1 MNMYNRLKS
10 TAIILKN
17 HKLKFAALLMAFSFV
32 SFALPLT
39 APFMIQYIIGEIE
52 GGMGVTPWMVFML
65 ILATLWM
72 LTLDYLINVYGNV
85 MCANLIYR
93 GSADLYQDLFALP
106 YGERESK
113 YDDKNL
119 LQNITAFT
127 DSALSLWVMIISFVI
142 SVIVTAVLLILA
154 VRVHFSVSFFILAH
168 IGITIFAGKRLGDIS
183 EKYASQLQ
191 GFEAEK
197 NQNVQELM
205 HKADFINRNS
215 LESIIKGRCDQTR
228 RDIFRVQAE
237 QLKKNNLYSSLQ
249 KVISELVSG
258 FIYPVLGF
266 LPGSVNIAGGNL
278 ASVKSII
285 EESGKQTQNMQQM
298 AAYIPYS
305 TVPIDNAKELFS
317 LKREEEPSREEV
329 HSREQELSREQ
340 GLSREEKAQNY
351 DNRCALA
358 IDGLCFEAD
367 GRKILWDIQLRIKEG
382 EHIAIMGE
390 NGSGKSTLLRC
401 IMGMYVPTSGSIT
414 LFGKSS
420 TYNAEYF
427 REKGIFSY
435 MPADSQLYETTIDEN
450 ISMGSFTEINLDK
463 IKDATG
469 VSDFSDREI
478 SSISQLSG
486 GEQQRVNA
494 ARAFS
499 NSNAKLILL
508 DEPTASLDREHA
520 EQIMKYIRDNRAT
533 VIYTTHREEDTVFA
547 DRVVRMCGGKET

>member
-1 MNMYNRLKS
+1 MKMFNRLKS

-52 GGMGVTPWMVFML
+52 RGMGVTPWMIFML
-65 ILATLWM
+65 ILATLLM

-106 YGERESK
+106 YGEREAK

-142 SVIVTAVLLILA
+142 SVIVTVVLLILSI
-154 VRVHFSVSFFILAH
+154 RVHFSVSFFILAH
-168 IGITIFAGKRLGDIS
+168 IGITIFAGKKLGDIS

-191 GFEAEK
+191 GFEAGK
-197 NQNVQELM
+197 NQNIQELM
-205 HKADFINRNS
+205 YKADFISRNS
-215 LESIIKGRCDQTR
+215 LESIIKGRFDQTR

-298 AAYIPYS
+298 AAYIPYN
-305 TVPIDNAKELFS
+305 TVPIDNGKALFG
-317 LKREEEPSREEV
+317 LKREAKSENP
-329 HSREQELSREQ
+329 
-340 GLSREEKAQNY
+340 
-351 DNRCALA
+351 DNSCALA
-358 IDGLCFEAD
+358 IDKLCFEAE
-367 GRKILWDIQLRIKEG
+367 GRSILSDISFSVKEG

-401 IMGMYVPTSGSIT
+401 IMGMYAPTSGSIT
-414 LFGKSS
+414 LFGKSPA
-420 TYNAEYF
+420 NDAEYL
-427 REKGIFSY
+427 RENGIFSY
-435 MPADSQLYETTIDEN
+435 MPAASQLYETTVDGN
-450 ISMGSFTEINLDK
+450 ILMGSFSEISLEK
-463 IKDATG
+463 IKNATG
-469 VSDFSDREI
+469 VSDFSGGDI
-478 SSISQLSG
+478 SSVSQLSG

-499 NSNAKLILL
+499 NSNAKIILL
-508 DEPTASLDREHA
+508 DEPTASLDGEHA
-520 EQIMKYIRDNRAT
+520 EKLMRYIRSCRAT
-533 VIYTTHREEDTVFA
+533 VIYTTHREEEAAFA
-547 DRVVRMCGGKET
+547 DRVIRM